1 MNSSYNSV
9 LKNKT
14 TLLKIEDLNRHF
26 SEEDRQIASRS
37 VKRFSTSLIIIDM
50 QNETT
55 VRYDL
60 ALSQNDIVT

>member
-50 QNETT
+50 QNKTT